1 MYESL
6 LAWYDQYAEGI
17 DESHRQMLDD
27 MIAQID
33 AYKEALD
40 GIKEFANSLFGDV
53 ASDVADAILSGT
65 GNLEAEMDEIL
76 ADINRKV
83 VKAMIENRVIADVF
97 NDDLQ
102 EDIIEALK
110 NGDVALANQLFQGGM
125 DRIEGILPDLRELA
139 ESVGAI
145 DTGSSSSSTGN
156 TALSSVS
163 QESFDMYSGRV
174 ANIQTHVISIDK
186 GVLSMATN
194 SAMAVNLLTDISGD
208 TAHLGGMRQSLQKMS
223 SLLSEIQMKGV
234 KIR

>member
-1 MYESL
+1 
-6 LAWYDQYAEGI
+6 
-17 DESHRQMLDD
+17 
-27 MIAQID
+27 
-33 AYKEALD
+33 
-40 GIKEFANSLFGDV
+40 
-53 ASDVADAILSGT
+53 
-65 GNLEAEMDEIL
+65 
-76 ADINRKV
+76 
-83 VKAMIENRVIADVF
+83 
-97 NDDLQ
+97 
-102 EDIIEALK
+102 
-110 NGDVALANQLFQGGM
+110 M

-145 DTGSSSSSTGN
+145 DTGSSSSSSTQG

>member
-1 MYESL
+1 MCS
-6 LAWYDQYAEGI
+6 
-17 DESHRQMLDD
+17 
-27 MIAQID
+27 
-33 AYKEALD
+33 
-40 GIKEFANSLFGDV
+40 
-53 ASDVADAILSGT
+53 
-65 GNLEAEMDEIL
+65 
-76 ADINRKV
+76 
-83 VKAMIENRVIADVF
+83 
-97 NDDLQ
+97 
-102 EDIIEALK
+102 IIEALK

-145 DTGSSSSSTGN
+145 DASSQSSSDRN
-156 TALSSVS
+156 TVMSGVT

-186 GVLSMATN
+186 SILSIASDS
-194 SAMAVNLLTDISGD
+194 SAAVSLLTDISGD